1 MDKAVCI
8 SPGSTGEVSHQRRPM
23 FSVDDG
29 AGGKG
34 VLLSN
39 SSMLRPLRY
48 QLQNQKSR
56 DSYVSM

>member
-8 SPGSTGEVSHQRRPM
+8 SPGSTGEVSHQGRPM
-23 FSVDDG
+23 FSVDDR

-39 SSMLRPLRY
+39 SPMLRPLRY
-48 QLQNQKSR
+48 QLQYQKSR
-56 DSYVSM
+56 DS